1 MIGWLVLAAA
11 VVAMYRIAEAEGK
24 SGILW
29 GSMTL
34 VICFAMAFLMPNWP
48 IVNVALGGIISFIV
62 MFVYKVVKN
71 D

>member
-11 VVAMYRIAEAEGK
+11 CIAMYRIADAEGK

-29 GSMTL
+29 AGITL
-34 VICFAMAFLMPNWP
+34 AICIGMAFLMPNWP
-48 IVNVALGGIISFIV
+48 VVNVALGGVVSFIV